1 VEIFSEKL
9 DMNLKV
15 IIVDGPYVG
24 QVLFW
29 ESLLNK
35 SCMQLK
41 DIILGGDL
49 NFSLGAVEIWGPK
62 ALSDPLGI
70 FSLLS

>member
-1 VEIFSEKL
+1 
-9 DMNLKV
+9 
-15 IIVDGPYVG
+15 
-24 QVLFW
+24 
-29 ESLLNK
+29 
-35 SCMQLK
+35 MQLK